1 MMTIIISLSS
11 GCRIQEE
18 PPTVEDRAPPID
30 RRSYNLG
37 AIGAF
42 AEMVDAGVK
51 RLALSAPLSPAEMD
65 VLMEDARRIAAD
77 HTVEVYRETDFLVT
91 DLFPAE
97 LTEGKHVLLIYRG
110 ATKQEYLDLKAT
122 RQRMIESDSYD
133 AAARAAVA
141 RRLGSLLSYTEEK
154 IDALLAASTPEG

>member
-1 MMTIIISLSS
+1 
-11 GCRIQEE
+11 
-18 PPTVEDRAPPID
+18 
-30 RRSYNLG
+30 
-37 AIGAF
+37 
-42 AEMVDAGVK
+42 
-51 RLALSAPLSPAEMD
+51 
-65 VLMEDARRIAAD
+65 RIAAD